1 MLNVKMYVTGT
12 LKEQYYKDAIA
23 EYKKRLSAYCK
34 FEIIEYKEY
43 KLGENPSQKQIEQAL
58 AAEGERILADISPR
72 AYRIALCV
80 EGKQLSSE
88 EFAEKLDEISA
99 THGEVAL
106 VIGSSFGLSETLKKA
121 CDMRMSV
128 SKMTLTHQMMRVW
141 LVEILYRCLSIT
153 HGGKYHK

>member
-1 MLNVKMYVTGT
+1 MLNVKIYVTGT

-23 EYKKRLSAYCK
+23 EYKKRLNAYCK
-34 FEIIEYKEY
+34 LEIIEYKEF
-43 KLGENPSQKQIEQAL
+43 KLPDDPSQKQIEQAL
-58 AAEGERILADISPR
+58 ITEGQRILADISPR
-72 AYRIALCV
+72 AYKIAMCV

-88 EFAEKLDEISA
+88 EFAERLDEIST

-106 VIGSSFGLSETLKKA
+106 IIGSSFGLSDEVKRT
-121 CDMRMSV
+121 CDFRMSV
-128 SKMTLTHQMMRVW
+128 SKMTLTHQMLRVW

>member
-1 MLNVKMYVTGT
+1 MLNVKIYVTGT

-34 FEIIEYKEY
+34 LEIIEYKEY
-43 KLGENPSQKQIEQAL
+43 KLPENPSEKQIEQAL
-58 AAEGERILADISPR
+58 EIEGERILSDISPR
-72 AYRIALCV
+72 AYKVAMCV

-88 EFAEKLDEISA
+88 EFAVKLDEISA
-99 THGEVAL
+99 SHGEVAL
-106 VIGSSFGLSETLKKA
+106 IIGSSLGLSESLKRS
-121 CDMRMSV
+121 CDLRMSV

-141 LVEILYRCLSIT
+141 LVEILYRCLSIS

>member
-1 MLNVKMYVTGT
+1 MLNVKIYVTGT

-23 EYKKRLSAYCK
+23 EYKKRLNAYCK
-34 FEIIEYKEY
+34 LEIIEYKEF
-43 KLGENPSQKQIEQAL
+43 KLPDDPSQKQIEQAL
-58 AAEGERILADISPR
+58 ITEGQRILADVSPR
-72 AYRIALCV
+72 AYKIAMCV

-88 EFAEKLDEISA
+88 EFAERLDEIST

-106 VIGSSFGLSETLKKA
+106 IIGSSFGLSDEVKRT
-121 CDMRMSV
+121 CDFRMSV
-128 SKMTLTHQMMRVW
+128 SKMTLTHQMLRVW